1 MDIAHGEMVEKELDT
16 LMVRRAKKAEKTQS
30 REELWK
36 AQRAGRRASTSCTC
50 GKVSHKHREEE
61 TRSLIDTIGRTR
73 VEQEADKA

>member
-50 GKVSHKHREEE
+50 EK
-61 TRSLIDTIGRTR
+61 
-73 VEQEADKA
+73 